1 MTARV
6 LILGAAGRDFHNFNM
21 YDRDRDDRQ
30 VVAFTATQIP
40 HIADRRYP
48 PELAGAR
55 YPQGIPIHPE
65 DRLSDLIHE
74 LRVDEVVFSYSDVSH
89 EHVMH
94 VASIV
99 LAAGADFVLLGPNRT
114 MLQSSRPVV
123 SVGAVR
129 TGAGKS
135 PTTRRIVDIIRGI
148 GWRMV
153 VVRHPMPYGDLV
165 AQACQRFASLDDLDR
180 YQCTIEEREE
190 YEPLLARG
198 TVVFAGVD
206 YARILA
212 AAELEA
218 DVILWDGGNN
228 DLPFFRPDLHIVMVD
243 PHRPGHESS
252 YHPGEANL
260 RMADVVV
267 ISKVNT
273 AAPEAVQ
280 AVESSVRRMNP
291 DAAIVEAEL
300 AIVVDDEQLISGHR
314 VLAIE
319 DGPTLT
325 HGEMPYGAGV
335 LAAQRLHAVL
345 VDPRPWAA
353 PSIAEVYRRFP
364 HLGPVLP
371 AMGYGNAQI
380 ADLAATIEAT
390 PCDAVICATPV
401 DLRRLISIRRP
412 VARVTYELRERPA
425 DALAGYVLP
434 ALQRRLRPIPTGE
447 ASAGR
452 GSDQGR

>member
-1 MTARV
+1 
-6 LILGAAGRDFHNFNM
+6 
-21 YDRDRDDRQ
+21 
-30 VVAFTATQIP
+30 
-40 HIADRRYP
+40 
-48 PELAGAR
+48 
-55 YPQGIPIHPE
+55 
-65 DRLSDLIHE
+65 
-74 LRVDEVVFSYSDVSH
+74 
-89 EHVMH
+89 
-94 VASIV
+94 
-99 LAAGADFVLLGPNRT
+99 
-114 MLQSSRPVV
+114 
-123 SVGAVR
+123 
-129 TGAGKS
+129 
-135 PTTRRIVDIIRGI
+135 
-148 GWRMV
+148 
-153 VVRHPMPYGDLV
+153 
-165 AQACQRFASLDDLDR
+165 
-180 YQCTIEEREE
+180 
-190 YEPLLARG
+190 
-198 TVVFAGVD
+198 
-206 YARILA
+206 
-212 AAELEA
+212 
-218 DVILWDGGNN
+218 
-228 DLPFFRPDLHIVMVD
+228 
-243 PHRPGHESS
+243 
-252 YHPGEANL
+252 
-260 RMADVVV
+260 MADVVV